1 VTEKAPKILLHPGA
15 TDRRRRWP
23 SESFAALAVQ
33 LVVEDGAQVVIIGD
47 QYEMSLAEQIV
58 ARTQYAAA
66 GRVSSI
72 AGHTSLAELIRML
85 LQASVLVAND
95 SGLRHLAGAL
105 GIPTVGIYWC
115 GNLINAG
122 PLSRTQ
128 DRVQISWTTHCPVC
142 ACDAV
147 TINPNSARCEHD
159 VSFVAEIA
167 VADVLEDLHALLSAK
182 R

>member
-1 VTEKAPKILLHPGA
+1 L
-15 TDRRRRWP
+15 
-23 SESFAALAVQ
+23 AAQ
-33 LVVEDGAQVVIIGD
+33 LVLEDGAQVVIIGD
-47 QYEMSLAEQIV
+47 QYEMSVAEQV
-58 ARTQYAAA
+58 LAGTENAPA

-72 AGHTSLAELIRML
+72 AGQTSLAELIKIL

-147 TINPNSARCEHD
+147 TISPNSARCEHD
-159 VSFVAEIA
+159 VSFVTEIA
-167 VADVLEDLHALLSAK
+167 VADVLEDVHALLSDK